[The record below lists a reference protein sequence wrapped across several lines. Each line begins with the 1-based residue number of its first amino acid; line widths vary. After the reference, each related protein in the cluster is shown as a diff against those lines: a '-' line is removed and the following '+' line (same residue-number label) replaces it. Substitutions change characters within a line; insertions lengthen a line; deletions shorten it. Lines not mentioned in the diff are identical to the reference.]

1 MAEADLWTGATP
13 LSHPAIDHI
22 GIVVHDI
29 APTIAWL
36 RKLGFQV
43 SDPVALHGPDGPLGQ
58 HSAHCIFANG
68 YIEISAP
75 ITGSGNHLEPLLAQ
89 GEGIRILALRSQDIA
104 ADYAELSRQGL
115 AAAPPQPA
123 ARAVLLASGAAQ
135 ARFSWFAAAE
145 VLPGVITAI
154 VEHHDA
160 PTVFAAELA
169 RHPNGALRLADVLF
183 GKSQPRIGGA
193 AGPDSP
199 APLLA
204 VAADAAIAGFSVSG
218 LPNAIYQR
226 CGYAL
231 RTIIA

>member
-36 RKLGFQV
+36 RGLGFRV

-75 ITGSGNHLEPLLAQ
+75 LAGSGNHLEPLLAQ
-89 GEGIRILALRSQDIA
+89 GEGIRILALRSHGIA
-104 ADYAELSRQGL
+104 ADYAALSRQGL

-123 ARAVLLASGAAQ
+123 ARTVLLANGAAQ

-160 PTVFAAELA
+160 PIVFAQELT

-183 GKSQPRIGGA
+183 GKSQPRIGCA

-204 VAADAAIAGFSVSG
+204 MAADPAIAGFSISG
-218 LPNAIYQR
+218 LPTGLYQR
-226 CGYAL
+226 GGFAM
-231 RTIIA
+231 RTIMA